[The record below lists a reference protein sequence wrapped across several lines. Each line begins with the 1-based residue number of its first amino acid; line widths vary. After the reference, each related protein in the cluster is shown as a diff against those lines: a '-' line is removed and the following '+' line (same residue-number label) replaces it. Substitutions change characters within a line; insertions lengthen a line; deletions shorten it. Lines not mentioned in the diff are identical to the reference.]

1 MTLRYTLLH
10 LSTPFLKKRSSV
22 PIKLISVMAT
32 PQGLFVIKIFVYITL
47 SCDDDV
53 ISVTKPSLK
62 QINSSVTIWCP
73 YMVII
78 TL

>member
-1 MTLRYTLLH
+1 
-10 LSTPFLKKRSSV
+10 
-22 PIKLISVMAT
+22 MAT
-32 PQGLFVIKIFVYITL
+32 PQGLFVIKIFVYVTTL

-53 ISVTKPSLK
+53 ISVIKPSLK

-78 TL
+78 AL